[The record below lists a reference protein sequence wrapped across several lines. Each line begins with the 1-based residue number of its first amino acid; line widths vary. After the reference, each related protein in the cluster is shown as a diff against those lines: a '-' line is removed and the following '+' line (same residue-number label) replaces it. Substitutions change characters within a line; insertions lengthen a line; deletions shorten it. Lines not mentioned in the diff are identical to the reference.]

1 MFWVFFFVEEQD
13 LHNNSNVQ
21 AVKLL
26 PRKHNSQ
33 RKYKLISPNPT
44 ESYGRPVDSVTT
56 SNHNAINGAVAETG
70 MTESSKESQSVQLPE
85 FVRQSAIRAAVNLG
99 FTPDKFHVRFEA
111 GSNCDGLVGEIHRVT
126 ITEGNRQED
135 LFCKI
140 PPLSAARREE
150 FNSMTLFER
159 EIILYS
165 TVLPAVFE
173 FQRAKNVPESEG
185 FFNVP
190 KCYLTLFDADSEES
204 AILMENLSNKGYRM
218 GKKIEP
224 VDLDHARL
232 VMTSLGRWHGLS
244 LALKDQKPELFE
256 RFKLPDV
263 LLPAVKNSDQLV
275 AMFAAA
281 LENAISLLGPDDE
294 QERTKMEA
302 LRDDHIQMLEVCL
315 DGTKAEPYAV
325 LNHGDCWIN
334 NLLYGYKDGK
344 PIELALIDWQLA
356 RYVSPALDV
365 LYFLFC
371 CTDDTFRTEHFDEMI
386 QVYHSSLT
394 ALLERL
400 GSDPEALLPFTALQ
414 GQLESFGKFAVLMA
428 AFDVPI
434 LCTDPAEMPDLNGG
448 DLAEG
453 FAASPEAQLRYA
465 NRMGGII
472 RDAVRYGYL

>member
-1 MFWVFFFVEEQD
+1 
-13 LHNNSNVQ
+13 
-21 AVKLL
+21 
-26 PRKHNSQ
+26 
-33 RKYKLISPNPT
+33 
-44 ESYGRPVDSVTT
+44 
-56 SNHNAINGAVAETG
+56 
-70 MTESSKESQSVQLPE
+70 MTESSKESQAAQLPE

-126 ITEGNRQED
+126 ITEGDRQED

-159 EIILYS
+159 EIFLYS
-165 TVLPAVFE
+165 TVLPAMFE
-173 FQRAKNVPESEG
+173 FQRGKQVRESEG

-204 AILMENLSNKGYRM
+204 VILMENLSNKGYRM
-218 GKKIEP
+218 GKKVEP

-232 VMTSLGRWHGLS
+232 VMTNLGRLHGLS
-244 LALKDQKPELFE
+244 LALKDQQPEQFE
-256 RFKLPDV
+256 KFKLSDV
-263 LLPAVKNSDQLV
+263 LLPAVKHSEQLV
-275 AMFAAA
+275 AMFDAA
-281 LENAISLLGPDDE
+281 LENAISLLGPE
-294 QERTKMEA
+294 QQVERTRMEA
-302 LRDDHIQMLEVCL
+302 LREDHIQTLEECL
-315 DGTKAEPYAV
+315 DGSRAEPYAV

-344 PIELALIDWQLA
+344 PTELALIDWQLA

-371 CTDDTFRTEHFDEMI
+371 CTDDTFREKHFDEMLEI
-386 QVYHSSLT
+386 YHSSLT
-394 ALLERL
+394 TLLEQV
-400 GSDPEALLPFTALQ
+400 GSDPQELFPFAALQ
-414 GQLESFGKFAVLMA
+414 EQLKSFGKFAVIMA

-465 NRMGGII
+465 GRMGGII

>member
-1 MFWVFFFVEEQD
+1 
-13 LHNNSNVQ
+13 
-21 AVKLL
+21 
-26 PRKHNSQ
+26 
-33 RKYKLISPNPT
+33 
-44 ESYGRPVDSVTT
+44 
-56 SNHNAINGAVAETG
+56 
-70 MTESSKESQSVQLPE
+70 MTESSKESQAAQLPE

-126 ITEGNRQED
+126 ITEGDRQED

-159 EIILYS
+159 EIFLYS
-165 TVLPAVFE
+165 TVLPAMFE
-173 FQRAKNVPESEG
+173 FQRDKQVRETEG

-204 AILMENLSNKGYRM
+204 VILMENLSNKGYRM
-218 GKKIEP
+218 GKKVEP

-232 VMTSLGRWHGLS
+232 VMTNLGRLHGLS
-244 LALKDQKPELFE
+244 LALKDQQPDLFE
-256 RFKLPDV
+256 KFKLSDV
-263 LLPAVKNSDQLV
+263 LLPAVKHSEQLV
-275 AMFAAA
+275 AMFNAA
-281 LENAISLLGPDDE
+281 LENAISLLGPE
-294 QERTKMEA
+294 QQVERTRMEA
-302 LRDDHIQMLEVCL
+302 LREDHIQTLEECL
-315 DGTKAEPYAV
+315 DGSRAEPYAV

-344 PIELALIDWQLA
+344 PTELALIDWQLA

-371 CTDDTFRTEHFDEMI
+371 CTDDTFREKHFDEMLEI
-386 QVYHSSLT
+386 YHSSLT
-394 ALLERL
+394 TFLEQV
-400 GSDPEALLPFTALQ
+400 GSDPQELFPFTALQ
-414 GQLESFGKFAVLMA
+414 TQLKSFGKFAVIMA

-465 NRMGGII
+465 GRMGGII